1 MRLDSVRVDI
11 VGVDIVR
18 VDTVR
23 VDTVGVDIV
32 RVDIVRV
39 DILQSDNGKQYSVI
53 LHSGIEV
60 EMVGV
65 DIGGTLQKG
74 GSYQRG

>member
-1 MRLDSVRVDI
+1 M
-11 VGVDIVR
+11 
-18 VDTVR
+18 
-23 VDTVGVDIV
+23 
-32 RVDIVRV
+32 RVDIVRG

-74 GSYQRG
+74 GSYQRGC